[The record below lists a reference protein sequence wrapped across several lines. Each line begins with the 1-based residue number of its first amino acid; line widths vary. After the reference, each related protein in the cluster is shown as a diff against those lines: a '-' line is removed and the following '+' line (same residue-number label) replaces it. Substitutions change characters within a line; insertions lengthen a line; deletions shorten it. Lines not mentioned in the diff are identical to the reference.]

1 LIKKI
6 IVTDPAADAASLRNS
21 RPGLSD
27 ELIQNVAVIMNNV
40 AQQGDAAV
48 ADYTK
53 KLDGVMLNSLRVT
66 REEFERAFSIV
77 TKEQIRAI
85 NLVKKRL
92 TEGEEALMNQL
103 KGIRIFS
110 DGILMKRFAH
120 AISSVGCY
128 IPGGNARYASTV
140 AMCAVPAKVAGVKR
154 IVAISPPRRDGTIDP
169 LTLVVAK
176 ICGIN
181 EFYKIGGA
189 QGIAALAFGTQSIKR
204 VCKIVGP
211 GGAFVTGAKY
221 VASRMV
227 SIDMLAGPTELLVY
241 ADSESDPKL
250 IAMDLVSQAE
260 HGSDSFCGLVTTSE
274 DLARKTAAQLEFIL
288 KGDRIPRGEI
298 VRKCLKQNG
307 FIAVCKNQAAAIEF
321 ANEIAPE
328 HLELL
333 CKNARS
339 ISKKVESAGLVLIG
353 KYAPPSASDYCFG
366 SNHILPT
373 LGFGKSRSSLSVL
386 DFLKLA
392 NIIEATR
399 YGLEKVQHDVRE
411 IASAEGL
418 MNHYLAVR
426 ERLRK

>member
-1 LIKKI
+1 
-6 IVTDPAADAASLRNS
+6 
-21 RPGLSD
+21 
-27 ELIQNVAVIMNNV
+27 VA
-40 AQQGDAAV
+40 
-48 ADYTK
+48 
-53 KLDGVMLNSLRVT
+53 
-66 REEFERAFSIV
+66 
-77 TKEQIRAI
+77 
-85 NLVKKRL
+85 
-92 TEGEEALMNQL
+92 
-103 KGIRIFS
+103 
-110 DGILMKRFAH
+110 
-120 AISSVGCY
+120 
-128 IPGGNARYASTV
+128 
-140 AMCAVPAKVAGVKR
+140 
-154 IVAISPPRRDGTIDP
+154 
-169 LTLVVAK
+169 AK

-189 QGIAALAFGTQSIKR
+189 QGIAALAFGTPSIKR
-204 VCKIVGP
+204 VSKIVGP

-260 HGSDSFCGLVTTSE
+260 HSSDSFCGLITTSE
-274 DLARKTAAQLEFIL
+274 DLARKVAAQIEFIL
-288 KGDRIPRGEI
+288 KGDRIPRAEI
-298 VRKCLKQNG
+298 VRKCLEQNG
-307 FIAVCKNQAAAIEF
+307 FIAICKNQTTAIEF

-339 ISKKVESAGLVLIG
+339 ISKKVASAGLVLIG
-353 KYAPPSASDYCFG
+353 KYTPSSASDYCFG

-392 NIIEATR
+392 NTIEATK
-399 YGLEKVQHDVRE
+399 YGLEKVQHDIRE

-418 MNHYLAVR
+418 VNHYLAVR
-426 ERLRK
+426 ERLA

>member
-1 LIKKI
+1 
-6 IVTDPAADAASLRNS
+6 
-21 RPGLSD
+21 
-27 ELIQNVAVIMNNV
+27 M
-40 AQQGDAAV
+40 
-48 ADYTK
+48 
-53 KLDGVMLNSLRVT
+53 
-66 REEFERAFSIV
+66 V
-77 TKEQIRAI
+77 TKEQIQAI
-85 NLVKKRL
+85 NLIKKRL
-92 TEGEEALMNQL
+92 TEVEEALMKQL

-110 DGILMKRFAH
+110 DGILMKRFTQ

-128 IPGGNARYASTV
+128 IPGGKARYASTV

-154 IVAISPPRRDGTIDP
+154 IVAISPPLKDGTVDP
-169 LTLVVAK
+169 LTLVAAK

-189 QGIAALAFGTQSIKR
+189 QGIAALAFGTPSIKR
-204 VCKIVGP
+204 VSKIVGP

-227 SIDMLAGPTELLVY
+227 SIDMLAGPTELLIY
-241 ADSESDPKL
+241 ADSASDPKL

-260 HGSDSFCGLVTTSE
+260 HSSDSFCGLVTTSE
-274 DLARKTAAQLEFIL
+274 ELTQKVAAQVEFIL
-288 KGDRIPRGEI
+288 KESIIPRAEI
-298 VRKCLKQNG
+298 VRKCLEQNG
-307 FIAVCKNQAAAIEF
+307 FIAICKNQATAIEF

-339 ISKKVESAGLVLIG
+339 ISKKVASAGLVLIG
-353 KYAPPSASDYCFG
+353 KYTPSSASDYCFG

-373 LGFGKSRSSLSVL
+373 MGFSKSRSSLSVL

-392 NIIEATR
+392 NTLEATK
-399 YGLEKVQHDVRE
+399 YGLEKVQHEIRE
-411 IASAEGL
+411 MASAEGL

-426 ERLRK
+426 ERLAK